1 MVTDPR
7 DNDARTVWQL
17 QQTDAAPLDI
27 SGIRGRTLKFHGQ
40 IWRRNLGEYAA
51 SALVVV
57 LFGLSF
63 WNSEGFWTRAGAL
76 LVVGGTLYMCYEL
89 HRRASLRPP
98 PPGESSVVFH
108 RAELERQRDAL
119 QSVWRWYLAPF
130 APGLIVLTVGR
141 EVDNPP
147 LSWVSLLV
155 NFALLVAVFFGVFK
169 LNQSAARELQ
179 RDIDELSELE
189 RDY

>member
-76 LVVGGTLYMCYEL
+76 LVV
-89 HRRASLRPP
+89 
-98 PPGESSVVFH
+98 
-108 RAELERQRDAL
+108 
-119 QSVWRWYLAPF
+119 
-130 APGLIVLTVGR
+130 
-141 EVDNPP
+141 
-147 LSWVSLLV
+147 
-155 NFALLVAVFFGVFK
+155 
-169 LNQSAARELQ
+169 
-179 RDIDELSELE
+179 
-189 RDY
+189 